1 MTTRDF
7 IARWYGVG
15 DGVERWCSSVF
26 KNGRGDI
33 FSYGYHYPLLFKV
46 AGHWFINDA
55 GYSNTTARHI
65 HWANDAAG
73 YLATPVKLDG
83 RQAQVIANN
92 GSTIDRLKVVRQALH
107 EEHNKLRRDMLS
119 KKRRDTKVYA
129 HLRAELAR
137 VTKAINEVGAL
148 A

>member
-7 IARWYGVG
+7 IARWHGVK
-15 DGVERWCSSVF
+15 DGTERWCSSVF

-33 FSYGYHYPLLFKV
+33 FSYGYHYPLLFEV
-46 AGHWFINDA
+46 AGQWFINDA

-65 HWANDAAG
+65 YWAKQALG
-73 YLATPVKLDG
+73 YSATPVKLNG
-83 RQAQVIANN
+83 SQARVIANN
-92 GSTIDRLKVVRQALH
+92 NSTTDKLTAVRQALH
-107 EEHNKLRRDMLS
+107 EEHGQLRRDMLS

-137 VTKAINEVGAL
+137 VTKAINEVEVL